1 MYDQNNNT
9 MRNKSMGPK
18 EQQIHLKKIFVL
30 TVIYNFITDTTL
42 QVVCQSSTV
51 NSTNV

>member
-9 MRNKSMGPK
+9 MRNKSMG
-18 EQQIHLKKIFVL
+18 QQIHLKKIFVL